1 MKKIC
6 LSNSIILNLKV
17 TNLSL
22 FRIYEFRYVLFFYS
36 IVGQNDE
43 LSSREILNE
52 MKNMMQTNIMVQQ
65 QIISGPQGEGNG
77 TIFIES

>member
-1 MKKIC
+1 M
-6 LSNSIILNLKV
+6 NLKV

-65 QIISGPQGEGNG
+65 QISGPQGEGNS
-77 TIFIES
+77 TIFIDS

>member
-1 MKKIC
+1 M
-6 LSNSIILNLKV
+6 NLGM
-17 TNLSL
+17 
-22 FRIYEFRYVLFFYS
+22 YFFFS

-52 MKNMMQTNIMVQQ
+52 MRNMMQTNIMVQQ

-77 TIFIES
+77 TIFIESWKLNE

>member
-1 MKKIC
+1 M
-6 LSNSIILNLKV
+6 NLDM
-17 TNLSL
+17 
-22 FRIYEFRYVLFFYS
+22 YFFYS

-65 QIISGPQGEGNG
+65 QVITAPQGQGNG
-77 TIFIES
+77 TIFIESWKLNE

>member
-6 LSNSIILNLKV
+6 LSNLIILNLKV